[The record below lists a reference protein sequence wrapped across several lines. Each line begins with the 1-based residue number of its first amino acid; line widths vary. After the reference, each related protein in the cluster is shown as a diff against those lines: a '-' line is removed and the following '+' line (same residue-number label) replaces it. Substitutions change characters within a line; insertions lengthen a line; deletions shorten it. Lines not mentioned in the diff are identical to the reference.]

1 MSEAAVAHSDWQEKF
16 HSRTIQEIINVQT
29 LISTSNLSTSNICAS
44 LFKRFQIS
52 TISTISQTLTLIH
65 YKQKKKLIKK
75 SRCWKV
81 YQSTYCIST
90 WLYSLKRL
98 KILSLFEEQQLT
110 HHRYMIRPDG
120 ATLTKV
126 SLCALMCPRGW
137 ERLEQFSFHGK
148 NTPIKAPLWHH
159 HTCTVTSHRRWDI
172 TSFVCLT
179 TSVER
184 VPLYY
189 MRSHIPPLPS
199 PPPPHLLQTLSLP
212 HSSFSW
218 VITAW
223 VWMFLV
229 TPTTNQVTVLFG

>member
-137 ERLEQFSFHGK
+137 ERLEPFSFHGK

-159 HTCTVTSHRRWDI
+159 HTCTVTSSHLCWHI

-179 TSVER
+179 QVSGGLWGLFFTAWDHTSH
-184 VPLYY
+184 LY
-189 MRSHIPPLPS
+189 
-199 PPPPHLLQTLSLP
+199 HLLFLSSKESL
-212 HSSFSW
+212 
-218 VITAW
+218 
-223 VWMFLV
+223 
-229 TPTTNQVTVLFG
+229 LFQ